1 MRFFSNDARETT
13 ENDTERPDD
22 PNAVPQQRTGSP
34 WSDTRTD
41 STPQDAGTVPVE
53 PDPNDPDGVPAAT
66 DEHDPDVDVPL
77 DERDTATD
85 AHVNE
90 STVTSPDAPVNE
102 PTDAEVAGSDEDPA
116 LRDEGDFD
124 EPNAVDPVTD
134 RPLGQSENA
143 AETGDEDETENTAE
157 TGDETGDEDAAE
169 DETGE
174 SDAEART
181 DVDDDADKLDVV
193 ESDSESTTYAGA
205 AAAEDADTRHDDTV
219 AEDPTPA
226 DTAETAPVVAA
237 VPVPATAQAETP
249 AASAAEAPAAVEDA
263 PAKPGAVAE
272 KPVEALFGADD
283 AKAFQE
289 RWRDVQMRFV
299 DSPKDAATEAA
310 GLVDEA
316 VDKLTASL
324 KSQKD
329 SLRSDS
335 DDTEQLRAE
344 VRAYRDILHKV
355 LSL

>member
-13 ENDTERPDD
+13 ETDTERPDD
-22 PNAVPQQRTGSP
+22 PNAVPQQRAGSP
-34 WSDTRTD
+34 WSDTRADNVPKDTD
-41 STPQDAGTVPVE
+41 TVPAE
-53 PDPNDPDGVPAAT
+53 PDTDDLDGAT
-66 DEHDPDVDVPL
+66 DEHDPEVDVSL
-77 DERDTATD
+77 DERGTSAD
-85 AHVNE
+85 ARVTESTVTSPE

-124 EPNAVDPVTD
+124 EPHAVDPVTD
-134 RPLGQSENA
+134 RPLGESDNETETDNA
-143 AETGDEDETENTAE
+143 AGTDNAAETENTAE
-157 TGDETGDEDAAE
+157 TGHT
-169 DETGE
+169 
-174 SDAEART
+174 DAEAHT
-181 DVDDDADKLDVV
+181 DVADDADKLDVI

-205 AAAEDADTRHDDTV
+205 TAAEDADTRHDDTF

-237 VPVPATAQAETP
+237 VPMPATAQAQTP

-263 PAKPGAVAE
+263 PAKPGTVAE
-272 KPVEALFGADD
+272 KPVESLFGADD

-299 DSPKDAATEAA
+299 DSPKDAAAEAA
-310 GLVDEA
+310 ALIDEA

-329 SLRSDS
+329 SLRSGS
-335 DDTEQLRAE
+335 DDTEQLRVE
-344 VRAYRDILHKV
+344 VRAYRDVLHKV